1 MLRLLKGGRRDLCV
15 GKGGVGGRIR
25 HAEIHFCSLRRSK
38 ILVGSG
44 ILYFVKRLTEHGVM
58 RLFPIQQEV
67 DGFPHFLIADL
78 PVKIFVDDLRALF
91 RCNIGEE
98 ICAQISGDCDIITGP
113 RIPRGID

>member
-1 MLRLLKGGRRDLCV
+1 MTSVLGKVELGEGFDMLKYIFAAFVVPKSWLDPVSCTLLNASRNMALCASSRFSRKSIV
-15 GKGGVGGRIR
+15 
-25 HAEIHFCSLRRSK
+25 
-38 ILVGSG
+38 
-44 ILYFVKRLTEHGVM
+44 
-58 RLFPIQQEV
+58 
-67 DGFPHFLIADL
+67 DL